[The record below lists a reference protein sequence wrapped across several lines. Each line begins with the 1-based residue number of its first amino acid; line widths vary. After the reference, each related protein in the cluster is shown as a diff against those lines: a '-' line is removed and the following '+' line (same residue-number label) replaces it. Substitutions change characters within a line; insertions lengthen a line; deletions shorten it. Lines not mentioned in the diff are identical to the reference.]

1 MMLLSLHDAITQI
14 PSRAW
19 YGLAFGLVATLIGG
33 YLLYSELKALLTDA
47 DSPVT
52 YSDDP
57 QSLTVGRR
65 AIAWFGGIVSFLG
78 GIVFLYGSL
87 TSIYRCVIL
96 VNPTYL
102 C

>member
-1 MMLLSLHDAITQI
+1 MGIPIHLLINQI

-19 YGLAFGLVATLIGG
+19 SGLGFGLVLTLLGG
-33 YLLYSELKALLTDA
+33 YLLYGELKALLTDA

-57 QSLTVGRR
+57 QSFTVGRQ
-65 AIAWFGGIVSFLG
+65 AIAWFGGTVSFFAGL
-78 GIVFLYGSL
+78 VFLYLSF
-87 TSIYRCVIL
+87 TTIYRCVF
-96 VNPTYL
+96 VADPTYL

>member
-1 MMLLSLHDAITQI
+1 MIHSLHEVVTQI

-33 YLLYSELKALLTDA
+33 YLLYGELKALLTDA

-87 TSIYRCVIL
+87 TSIYRCVALSDPIY
-96 VNPTYL
+96 PF
-102 C
+102 

>member
-1 MMLLSLHDAITQI
+1 MIHSLHDIVTQI

-19 YGLAFGLVATLIGG
+19 YGLVFGLVATLLGG
-33 YLLYSELKALLTDA
+33 YLLYGELKALLTDA

-57 QSLTVGRR
+57 QSLTIGRR
-65 AIAWFGGIVSFLG
+65 AITWFGGLICFIAG
-78 GIVFLYGSL
+78 VFFIQAAIS
-87 TSIYRCVIL
+87 SIYSCVF
-96 VNPTYL
+96 VADPTYL

>member
-1 MMLLSLHDAITQI
+1 MHVPIYTIINQI

-19 YGLAFGLVATLIGG
+19 YGLVFGLVATLLGG
-33 YLLYSELKALLTDA
+33 YLLYGELKALLTDA

-65 AIAWFGGIVSFLG
+65 AIAWFGGIVALLG
-78 GIVFLYGSL
+78 GIVFLYI
-87 TSIYRCVIL
+87 SIYDMYMCVF
-96 VNPTYL
+96 VADPTYL